1 MPSLQRQMVWRAL
14 AVGGAM
20 VLAAC
25 DGSGPGSGRSEPAA
39 ASTRAAPT
47 TTTKPPPITYE
58 VKRGDTLSAIA
69 SLFGVSSTAIAEAN
83 QLANADQLTEGQ
95 ILQIPERPPV
105 TLAVLPTVVFAGDE
119 VRFALTGAQDDETIT
134 FQINKPDGSQFTGTP
149 HVESP
154 EGIVMASYRTSG
166 DVPGTYTVVATGNQG
181 TSAQVSYQL
190 SE

>member
-1 MPSLQRQMVWRAL
+1 MSSLQRQVVWRAL
-14 AVGGAM
+14 AVGGAI

-25 DGSGPGSGRSEPAA
+25 DRSGPDSGRSEPAA
-39 ASTRAAPT
+39 SSTRAAPT

-58 VKRGDTLSAIA
+58 VKRGDTLTAIA
-69 SLFGVSSTAIAEAN
+69 SFFGVTSTAIAEAN

-105 TLAVLPTVVFAGDE
+105 TLSVLPSVVFAGDE
-119 VRFALTGAQDDETIT
+119 VRFALTGAQDGETIT
-134 FQINKPDGSQFTGTP
+134 FQINRPDGSQFTGTP
-149 HVESP
+149 HVASP
-154 EGIVMASYRTSG
+154 EGPVMASYRTTG